1 MFIAAKSWK
10 ELNPYNEVLF
20 GLKKEENSDLWINF
34 DDILLNEISQT
45 QKEWIL
51 WFHLCEVPR
60 VVKFKKTGSRMVVS
74 RNLGSLNGGLF
85 V

>member
-20 GLKKEENSDLWINF
+20 SLKKEENSDLWINL

-45 QKEWIL
+45 QK
-51 WFHLCEVPR
+51 
-60 VVKFKKTGSRMVVS
+60 K
-74 RNLGSLNGGLF
+74 
-85 V
+85 

>member
-20 GLKKEENSDLWINF
+20 GLKKEENCDLQINL

-45 QKEWIL
+45 QKE
-51 WFHLCEVPR
+51 
-60 VVKFKKTGSRMVVS
+60 
-74 RNLGSLNGGLF
+74 
-85 V
+85 

>member
-20 GLKKEENSDLWINF
+20 GLKKEETSDLWLNL

-45 QKEWIL
+45 QKE
-51 WFHLCEVPR
+51 
-60 VVKFKKTGSRMVVS
+60 
-74 RNLGSLNGGLF
+74 
-85 V
+85 

>member
-45 QKEWIL
+45 QKTH

-74 RNLGSLNGGLF
+74 RNLGSVNGELF